1 MEKLNECV
9 VLSLETYHDLLLMKK
24 ELEEKT
30 KLMKNELEEKTNIL
44 IESNDLVND
53 LSSKCIDIVCHIID
67 DNAFYN
73 FNRLLDK
80 IKDDDKNM
88 IEWHRNEIKNEIIRF
103 NIDQTLFD
111 LALSKMINERKE

>member
-30 KLMKNELEEKTNIL
+30 NML
-44 IESNDLVND
+44 IDSNDLVND

>member
-30 KLMKNELEEKTNIL
+30 NMQ
-44 IESNDLVND
+44 IEFNDLVND

-67 DNAFYN
+67 DNAFYK